1 MNLNLILKS
10 LVFLSL
16 LASCRSPMPLDS
28 KKVVESEEKQD
39 STPKGDL
46 EKNSSPLEEK
56 KESTS
61 SEVPFP
67 FQKVSS
73 LDNKSEE
80 ALNEKFLFPTAC
92 KSFTNSDGRD
102 ETPEID
108 ESNLCI
114 HGSKVPLGED
124 IIFLPGNCR
133 AKTIQH
139 LVEYVEYSPV
149 DYANDDKTLLE
160 LDKSCGSSS
169 PYSFS
174 FGVITKKKSLEY
186 QRNFKYDSLNLS
198 DLKAQNIISDLKE
211 NWYQLD
217 LRDEWLKSLEV
228 SEIQKPFLNLE
239 LFLVFIPKP
248 KDDKSESPKGS
259 LVAYQDGKVQVLG
272 CPKKSKAVVFFK
284 LEGHFYFHVRNSTC
298 GWGSTD
304 EFIFLYDHKTK
315 TFKLIHKE
323 NVLP

>member
-56 KESTS
+56 EGSTS

-73 LDNKSEE
+73 LDDKSEE

-92 KSFTNSDGRD
+92 KSVTYSDGRD
-102 ETPEID
+102 ETPGID
-108 ESNLCI
+108 ESKICI
-114 HGSKVPLGED
+114 PGKVSLGED

-139 LVEYVEYSPV
+139 LVEYIPV
-149 DYANDDKTLLE
+149 DGANVDKTLLE
-160 LDKSCGSSS
+160 LDKSCASSS

-186 QRNFKYDSLNLS
+186 LGNFKYDSLNLS
-198 DLKAQNIISDLKE
+198 DLKAQNIISDLKK
-211 NWYQLD
+211 NWSQLD

-228 SEIQKPFLNLE
+228 SEIQIPFLNLE

-248 KDDKSESPKGS
+248 KDDESETPKGS
-259 LVAYQDGKVQVLG
+259 LVAYQNGKVQVLG
-272 CPKKSKAVVFFK
+272 CPENSRDVVFFK

-304 EFIFLYDHKTK
+304 QFIFLYDHKTK
-315 TFKLIHKE
+315 TFKLIHE
-323 NVLP
+323 ERNEWC